1 MKRITHKILLVFALL
16 GILSVQ
22 SAFAQLKI
30 KNYKDLGEVT
40 FYGIVFNGTKII
52 KADRTATDYMKLF
65 EDLNQYYQDNPDAI
79 ASCLKRN
86 YRLVLKGVNSEYALQ
101 ANSKINELGL
111 FSYKNHTAPA
121 TLQALQVQLNRLKIP
136 KADGYG
142 LILFSS
148 SIDLKEREL
157 NYDMVFFDCKTMRI
171 MEFGKADYDTM
182 YKDIYKDFKQSV
194 PDSIQDYLYSNR

>member
-1 MKRITHKILLVFALL
+1 MKKISYKVILVLALL
-16 GILSVQ
+16 GVLSVQ

-40 FYGIVFNGTKII
+40 FYGIVFNGTQII
-52 KADRTATDYMKLF
+52 KADRTAADYMKLF
-65 EDLNQYYQDNPDAI
+65 KELNLYYQDNPDAI
-79 ASCLKRN
+79 AACLKRN
-86 YRLVLKGVNSEYALQ
+86 YRLGLKGVNSEYALQ
-101 ANSKINELGL
+101 TNSKINELGL

-121 TLQALQVQLNRLKIP
+121 TLQVLQAQLNRLRIP

-148 SIDLKEREL
+148 SIDFKDHEL

-194 PDSIQDYLYSNR
+194 PDAIQDYLYSNR